1 MKKVLSLLLMAMF
14 SIGTFAQS
22 EGDAALGINLNYGT
36 EVETVGFGLK
46 GQYNITDQFRVEAVA
61 DYWLKKNG
69 VMNWDVEAN
78 VHYLVKILEPLAVY
92 PIAGGGYGGFRK
104 DAVDLVN
111 VGPVS
116 VKTKVVTGSNFF
128 AIVGGG
134 VQFNLSDNV
143 FATAELKYQIQDG
156 SQLVISAGIA
166 YKF

>member
-1 MKKVLSLLLMAMF
+1 MNYVLSLLLMAMF

-46 GQYNITDQFRVEAVA
+46 GQYNITDQFRVEAV
-61 DYWLKKNG
+61 
-69 VMNWDVEAN
+69 DVEAN

>member
-22 EGDAALGINLNYGT
+22 EGDLAVGVNLNYGT

-46 GQYNITDQFRVEAVA
+46 GQYNITDQFRVEAIA

-69 VMNWDVEAN
+69 VMNWDAQAN
-78 VHYLVKILEPLAVY
+78 IHYLIKILEPLAVY
-92 PIAGGGYGGFRK
+92 PLVGGGYGGYRR
-104 DAVDLVN
+104 DAVDLVT

-116 VKTKVVTGSNFF
+116 VNTKVATGGNLF

-134 VQFNLSDNV
+134 VQFNLSDNI
-143 FATAELKYQIQDG
+143 FASAELKYQIQDG